1 MAERRYCKNTVPGRQ
16 GRGKKYPAKVRAEVV
31 MAMIG
36 TNSICAVARKY
47 GVPESTIRS
56 WVAEEAK
63 KPDGEFAKARAEA
76 AREIAARAAL
86 GAKAQ
91 VSYLQQR
98 AAENQRAAEI
108 RTKLQQRLDE
118 DARARNYE
126 LGVLLKSEEENLQ
139 DAAETGL
146 VIRSAPG
153 TYDRQLTDEERT
165 ELEKQ
170 LERYESL
177 AMSDKDAAKVTAV
190 LLTAAEKA
198 AALVEGRRQRP
209 ERGPGGADG
218 AAGRGRAAGGGAG
231 WQRNCIK
238 TGWSSGGRS
247 PSRQPLCAAARTKRC
262 TAGQQAEE
270 RAMHW

>member
-170 LERYESL
+170 LDSRFIRCHKSFIVNFKYCVKLKASE
-177 AMSDKDAAKVTAV
+177 M
-190 LLTAAEKA
+190 LLKNGVSVSISRPNAQKTKA
-198 AALVEGRRQRP
+198 AFFAYHKKSIV
-209 ERGPGGADG
+209 
-218 AAGRGRAAGGGAG
+218 
-231 WQRNCIK
+231 
-238 TGWSSGGRS
+238 
-247 PSRQPLCAAARTKRC
+247 
-262 TAGQQAEE
+262 
-270 RAMHW
+270 H

>member
-76 AREIAARAAL
+76 AREIAARATL

-198 AALVEGRRQRP
+198 AALVPKDEGSGQSAAPAVLMERQD
-209 ERGPGGADG
+209 EGEQQEVVLDG
-218 AAGRGRAAGGGAG
+218 
-231 WQRNCIK
+231 
-238 TGWSSGGRS
+238 SG
-247 PSRQPLCAAARTKRC
+247 TV
-262 TAGQQAEE
+262 
-270 RAMHW
+270 

>member
-170 LERYESL
+170 LERWG
-177 AMSDKDAAKVTAV
+177 V
-190 LLTAAEKA
+190 
-198 AALVEGRRQRP
+198 R
-209 ERGPGGADG
+209 
-218 AAGRGRAAGGGAG
+218 
-231 WQRNCIK
+231 
-238 TGWSSGGRS
+238 
-247 PSRQPLCAAARTKRC
+247 
-262 TAGQQAEE
+262 
-270 RAMHW
+270 

>member
-98 AAENQRAAEI
+98 
-108 RTKLQQRLDE
+108 LDE

-198 AALVEGRRQRP
+198 AALVPKDE
-209 ERGPGGADG
+209 
-218 AAGRGRAAGGGAG
+218 GGGQSAA
-231 WQRNCIK
+231 
-238 TGWSSGGRS
+238 
-247 PSRQPLCAAARTKRC
+247 PAVLMERQDEG
-262 TAGQQAEE
+262 GQQEVVLAGSGTV
-270 RAMHW
+270 

>member
-63 KPDGEFAKARAEA
+63 KPDGEFAKARAE
-76 AREIAARAAL
+76 AAL

-190 LLTAAEKA
+190 LLTAAETA
-198 AALVEGRRQRP
+198 AALVPTAEGSGPSAAPAVLMERQD
-209 ERGPGGADG
+209 EG
-218 AAGRGRAAGGGAG
+218 
-231 WQRNCIK
+231 
-238 TGWSSGGRS
+238 
-247 PSRQPLCAAARTKRC
+247 
-262 TAGQQAEE
+262 GQQEVVLDGSGTV
-270 RAMHW
+270 

>member
-63 KPDGEFAKARAEA
+63 KPDGEFAKARAEAAREIAARA

-198 AALVEGRRQRP
+198 AALVPKDEGSGQSAAPAVLMERQD
-209 ERGPGGADG
+209 EG
-218 AAGRGRAAGGGAG
+218 
-231 WQRNCIK
+231 
-238 TGWSSGGRS
+238 
-247 PSRQPLCAAARTKRC
+247 
-262 TAGQQAEE
+262 GQQEVVLDGSGTV
-270 RAMHW
+270 

>member
-98 AAENQRAAEI
+98 AAENQAAEI

-153 TYDRQLTDEERT
+153 TYDRQLTYEEHT

-198 AALVEGRRQRP
+198 AALVPKDEGSGQSAAPAVLIERQDEGRQQ
-209 ERGPGGADG
+209 EVVLDG
-218 AAGRGRAAGGGAG
+218 
-231 WQRNCIK
+231 
-238 TGWSSGGRS
+238 SG
-247 PSRQPLCAAARTKRC
+247 TV
-262 TAGQQAEE
+262 
-270 RAMHW
+270 